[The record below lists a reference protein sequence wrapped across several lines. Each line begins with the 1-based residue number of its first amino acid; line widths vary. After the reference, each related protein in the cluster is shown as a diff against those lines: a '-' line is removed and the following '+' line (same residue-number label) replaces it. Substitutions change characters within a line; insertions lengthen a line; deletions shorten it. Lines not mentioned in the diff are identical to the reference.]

1 MRVLSTSREG
11 PNLIAQVQVSLQGID
26 TWLFG
31 LYDWGSYDT
40 SVRALYDPTA
50 VGNISIEQQ
59 INHLQTEIHQT
70 EAHAKPNTPSRVPP
84 GKYAHLGY
92 LYTMSGDKASAKN
105 CFDAEKTLYP
115 ESAVFIDGLLLYLVV
130 IYQKEGRSTSLEFRD
145 FG

>member
-1 MRVLSTSREG
+1 MVKPLHSAAVIAVLAFGGCGG
-11 PNLIAQVQVSLQGID
+11 PV
-26 TWLFG
+26 G

-70 EAHAKPNTPSRVPP
+70 ETHAKPNTPSRVPP
-84 GKYAHLGY
+84 GKYAHLGF

-115 ESAVFIDGLLLYLVV
+115 ESAVFIDGLLARM
-130 IYQKEGRSTSLEFRD
+130 K
-145 FG
+145 